1 MGLAIAFS
9 GTSLIVMRRGG
20 LSVEE
25 FSGGEH
31 AIVLLSAMLLG
42 FRLILSAQMVRQ
54 TEPTRVVVWMMILA
68 LWAFMLGGLI
78 FEEIRWENLDWPPL
92 SEFSTRGGDRRIRV
106 HGDGTALQILQPDP
120 GFQLRFHFP
129 GLRRAVIRLAAP

>member
-1 MGLAIAFS
+1 MWGA
-9 GTSLIVMRRGG
+9 
-20 LSVEE
+20 
-25 FSGGEH
+25 
-31 AIVLLSAMLLG
+31 AIVLISAMLLG

-78 FEEIRWENLDWPPL
+78 FEEIRWENWTGLLL
-92 SEFSTRGGDRRIRV
+92 SEFSTRVVIAGFGFMAM
-106 HGDGTALQILQPDP
+106 GLLLQILQPDP

-129 GLRRAVIRLAAP
+129 GLRRAVVRLAAP